1 MTQEILI
8 LLTGIGLMGAIAQW
22 FAWWVKLP
30 AILFLLLLG
39 LALGPGAGILH
50 PDELFGDLLFP
61 IVSLSVAV
69 ILFEG
74 SLTLHFSEI
83 RDLQRV
89 VRNML
94 TIGTAI
100 TWGSISLATYWLM
113 EFSWPLSFLFGALV
127 VVTGPTVIVPM
138 LRTVRPNQKISNIL
152 RWEGIVIDPV
162 GALLAVLVFDFIIS
176 SQAGHGG
183 DFGHIFTAFGAIV
196 LTGVV
201 AGGIA
206 GHLLGVALRRYLIP
220 EFLHNYVTLTVVFGV
235 FTLANGIME
244 ESGLLA
250 VTVMGIWL
258 ANMKRVPLAGILHF
272 KESLSMV
279 LISGLFILLA
289 ARLQAEQILQLGT
302 SAIILFIV
310 IQFLVRPLKIAIS
323 TLGSGLKWQEK
334 ALLAW
339 IAPRGIVAAAV
350 SALFAIRLEEAGV
363 EQAAMMVPL
372 TFMVIIGT
380 VVLQSATAGY
390 LARWLNVAEPEP
402 RGFLII
408 GANSLARSVAE
419 VLQSQ
424 GFRIILT
431 DSHWSYI
438 REARMAGLQ
447 TFYGD
452 ATSEKADHLLD
463 LVGIG
468 GMLGLSVNDNHNVL
482 AAQRFRSEFGAQK
495 IFTLRQ
501 KKVNSKKDSRRHSVS
516 DERRGNPLFSE
527 NMTYGELSQL
537 IHRGAKLSVTPL
549 SENYDYTTYL
559 SEAGGLIEPLFAIT
573 SKGELKVLGG
583 GDVKPRSNWKIIG
596 LFEDDEEEKVR
607 DKAAEH
613 GVPDMDIL
621 KP

>member
-8 LLTGIGLMGAIAQW
+8 LLTGISLLGALAQW
-22 FAWWVKLP
+22 FAWWIKLP
-30 AILFLLLLG
+30 AILFLLLIGLVAGPLLG
-39 LALGPGAGILH
+39 VLQ
-50 PDELFGDLLFP
+50 PDQLFGDLLFP

-94 TIGTAI
+94 TIGTGI
-100 TWGSISLATYWLM
+100 TWVSIALTTHWLM

-138 LRTVRPNQKISNIL
+138 LRTVRPNQRISNIL

-176 SQAGHGG
+176 SQAGNGG
-183 DFGHIFTAFGAIV
+183 GVGHILGVFGAI
-196 LTGVV
+196 LFTGIVSG
-201 AGGIA
+201 AIA
-206 GHLLGVALRRYLIP
+206 GFVLGEALRRYLVP
-220 EFLHNYVTLTVVFGV
+220 EFLHNFVTLTVVFAV
-235 FTLANGIME
+235 FTLANSVME

-258 ANMKRVPLAGILHF
+258 ANMKRVPLEGILHF

-289 ARLQAEQILQLGT
+289 ARLQPDQILQLGW
-302 SAIILFIV
+302 SALALFLV
-310 IQFLVRPLKIAIS
+310 IQFVVRPLKISLTTI
-323 TLGSGLKWQEK
+323 GSGLKWQEK

-350 SALFAIRLEEAGV
+350 SALFAIKLEEAGV
-363 EQAAMMVPL
+363 EQAALMVPL

-380 VVLQSATAGY
+380 VILQSSTAGA
-390 LARWLNVAEPEP
+390 LARWLGVAEPEP

-408 GANSLARSVAE
+408 GANTVARAIGSA
-419 VLQSQ
+419 LKSQ
-424 GFRIILT
+424 GFRVILT

-438 REARMAGLQ
+438 KEARMAGLE

-452 ATSEKADHLLD
+452 ATSEKADHMLD

-468 GMLGLSVNDNHNVL
+468 GMLGLHVNDNQNVL
-482 AAQRFRSEFGAQK
+482 AAQRFRSEFAARQ
-495 IFTLRQ
+495 IYTLR
-501 KKVNSKKDSRRHSVS
+501 KVVASGKKDSKRHTVS
-516 DERRGNPLFSE
+516 EERRGNPLFSE
-527 NMTYGELSQL
+527 GMSYGELSSL
-537 IHRGAKLSVTPL
+537 IHKGATLSVTPL
-549 SENYDYTTYL
+549 SENYDYATYL
-559 SEAGGLIEPLFAIT
+559 EEAEGLIEPLFGIT
-573 SKGELKVLGG
+573 SKGELKVLG
-583 GDVKPRSNWKIIG
+583 DPEVKPRQNWKIIG
-596 LFEDDEEEKVR
+596 LFEKGEGERVR
-607 DKAAEH
+607 DGDARLGAAQE
-613 GVPDMDIL
+613 VTA
-621 KP
+621 